1 MTGITSNALAVAGRI
16 QAKLRALDNAVG
28 RGLRKV
34 AATVER
40 EQIKR
45 LGGAAK
51 TPGVYPVPA
60 RTGHLRRETFFEV
73 KTSRFALVGNTAT
86 YALAVHEGLGSSK
99 KYGRR
104 PFLEDAVNEVDS
116 NAIMAVEIRK
126 ALEAV

>member
-1 MTGITSNALAVAGRI
+1 MTGISSNALAVAARI
-16 QAKLRALDNAVG
+16 QAKLRALDSAVG

-60 RTGHLRRETFFEV
+60 RTGHLRRETFFELV
-73 KTSRFALVGNTAT
+73 SSRFALVGNTAT
-86 YALAVHEGLGSSK
+86 YALAVHEGLGSSRK
-99 KYGRR
+99 FGSR
-104 PFLEDAVNEVDS
+104 PFLEDAVNAVDS
-116 NAIMAVEIRK
+116 TEIMAVEIRK